1 MLQILLKFNE
11 IVLKVF
17 QSDKAEITIGRNM
30 KNDIQ
35 IDNLAVSNFHARVGR
50 SDGNYVIED
59 LNSTNGTYINEKKI
73 NKWELKDGDTAD
85 IGKHS
90 LTFLLEGGVSAGK
103 GLSELEMEQ
112 TMMLDTEKQRE
123 LIEKAKPSPP
133 GSPARLKV
141 QGGES
146 SQGEYQLNERLTEI
160 GKGERCQIRLEGMF
174 APKNLAYITRDPKG
188 YTLIPGD
195 NADKLRLNGVSI
207 DKGTALKNN
216 DVIDAGKVKFRFMQN

>member
-17 QSDKAEITIGRNM
+17 QSDKAEITIGRNI

-35 IDNLAVSNFHARVGR
+35 IDNLAVSNFHARVER

-73 NKWELKDGDTAD
+73 NKCELQDGDTAD

-90 LTFLLEGGVSAGK
+90 LTFLLEGGVSTGK
-103 GLSELEMEQ
+103 GSSELDMEQ

-123 LIEKAKPSPP
+123 LIEKAKPSSP

-141 QGGES
+141 QEGES
-146 SQGEYQLNERLTEI
+146 SQSEYQLSERLSEI
-160 GKGERCQIRLEGMF
+160 GKGERCQIRLEGLF

-207 DKGTALKNN
+207 DNGTALKNN
-216 DVIDAGKVKFRFMQN
+216 DVIDAGKVKFRFMLS

>member
-17 QSDKAEITIGRNM
+17 QSDKAEITIGRNI

-35 IDNLAVSNFHARVGR
+35 IDNLAVSNFHAKVVR

-73 NKWELKDGDTAD
+73 NKCELQDGDTAD

-90 LTFLLEGGVSAGK
+90 LTFLLEGGVSTGK
-103 GLSELEMEQ
+103 GSSELDMEQ

-123 LIEKAKPSPP
+123 LIEKAKPSSP

-141 QGGES
+141 QEGES
-146 SQGEYQLNERLTEI
+146 SQSEYQLSERLSEI

-207 DKGTALKNN
+207 DNGTALKNN
-216 DVIDAGKVKFRFMQN
+216 DVIEAGKVKFRFMLS

>member
-17 QSDKAEITIGRNM
+17 QSDKAEITIGRNI

-35 IDNLAVSNFHARVGR
+35 IDNLAVSNFHAKVVR

-73 NKWELKDGDTAD
+73 NKCELQDGDTAD

-90 LTFLLEGGVSAGK
+90 LTFLLEGGVSTGK
-103 GLSELEMEQ
+103 GSSELDMEQ

-123 LIEKAKPSPP
+123 LIEKAKPSSP

-141 QGGES
+141 QEGES
-146 SQGEYQLNERLTEI
+146 SQSEYQLSERLSEI
-160 GKGERCQIRLEGMF
+160 GKGERCQIRLEGLF

-207 DKGTALKNN
+207 DNGTALKNN
-216 DVIDAGKVKFRFMQN
+216 DVIEAGKVKFRFMLS

>member
-17 QSDKAEITIGRNM
+17 QSDKAEITIGRNI

-35 IDNLAVSNFHARVGR
+35 IDNLAVSNFHARVER

-73 NKWELKDGDTAD
+73 NKCELLDGDTAD

-90 LTFLLEGGVSAGK
+90 LTFLLEGGVSTGK
-103 GLSELEMEQ
+103 GSSELDMEQ

-123 LIEKAKPSPP
+123 LIEKAKPSSP

-141 QGGES
+141 QEGES
-146 SQGEYQLNERLTEI
+146 SQSEYQLSERLSEI
-160 GKGERCQIRLEGMF
+160 GKGERCRIRLEGLF

-207 DKGTALKNN
+207 DNGTALKNN
-216 DVIDAGKVKFRFMQN
+216 DVIDAGKVKFRFMLS

>member
-35 IDNLAVSNFHARVGR
+35 IDNLAVSNFHAKVER
-50 SDGNYVIED
+50 SGDNYVIED
-59 LNSTNGTYINEKKI
+59 LNSTNGTYLNEKKI
-73 NKWELKDGDTAD
+73 SKSELQDGDTAD

-103 GLSELEMEQ
+103 GSSELDMDQ

-123 LIEKAKPSPP
+123 LIEKAKPTPP

-141 QGGES
+141 QEGES
-146 SQGEYQLNERLTEI
+146 SQGEYQLTERLTEI
-160 GKGERCQIRLEGMF
+160 GKGERCHIRLEGMF
-174 APKNLAYITRDPKG
+174 APKNMAYITRDPKG

-195 NADKLRLNGVSI
+195 NADKLRLNGDRI

-216 DVIDAGKVKFRFMQN
+216 DVIDAGKVKFRFILS